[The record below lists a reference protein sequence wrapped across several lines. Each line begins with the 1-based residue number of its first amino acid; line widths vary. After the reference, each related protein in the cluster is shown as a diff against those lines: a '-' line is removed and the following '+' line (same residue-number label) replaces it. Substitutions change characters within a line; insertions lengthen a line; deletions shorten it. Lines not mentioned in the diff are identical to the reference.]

1 MIEKIRKRV
10 FDAHIHFP
18 IKCDIPYEVLKNE
31 IKKSGITGGLLI
43 FNGRE
48 EKEIFW
54 KYKDYL
60 MNGELGF
67 IPRIAFVLDVH
78 SDRWKED
85 FDILDNSKICYSVK
99 IHPRISD
106 IKMND
111 FESILSKL
119 VELNSETII
128 VDNWLF
134 GPRIENHIGTE
145 LVIYLAERLPDRKIV
160 MAHAGGVRILESM
173 LLTRPLVNVYYD
185 LSETC
190 SYFKGTSVYMDVI
203 HFIKYTRNRLMFG
216 SDYPDFSINHS
227 IKAMEKELDMAGLSY
242 EEADKI
248 MYATAELV
256 YGGGVIR
263 KIVEECDG
271 AFIEGITRRD
281 DYESILQKMINNAQI
296 IVIKCDEKVAGY
308 ASIYVNDIKLK
319 RAYISMFGIKKDYQ
333 GKKLGTLLMDKCC
346 EIAVKEGMKA
356 IFCEVLKIN
365 QPGYGFYQSYGFR
378 KTKKE
383 TEKSFFMTYN
393 LINAKEQGSG
403 WRNDDK

>member
-1 MIEKIRKRV
+1 M
-10 FDAHIHFP
+10 
-18 IKCDIPYEVLKNE
+18 
-31 IKKSGITGGLLI
+31 
-43 FNGRE
+43 
-48 EKEIFW
+48 
-54 KYKDYL
+54 
-60 MNGELGF
+60 
-67 IPRIAFVLDVH
+67 
-78 SDRWKED
+78 
-85 FDILDNSKICYSVK
+85 
-99 IHPRISD
+99 
-106 IKMND
+106 
-111 FESILSKL
+111 
-119 VELNSETII
+119 
-128 VDNWLF
+128 
-134 GPRIENHIGTE
+134 
-145 LVIYLAERLPDRKIV
+145 
-160 MAHAGGVRILESM
+160 
-173 LLTRPLVNVYYD
+173 
-185 LSETC
+185 
-190 SYFKGTSVYMDVI
+190 
-203 HFIKYTRNRLMFG
+203 
-216 SDYPDFSINHS
+216 
-227 IKAMEKELDMAGLSY
+227 
-242 EEADKI
+242 
-248 MYATAELV
+248 
-256 YGGGVIR
+256 GGGVIR